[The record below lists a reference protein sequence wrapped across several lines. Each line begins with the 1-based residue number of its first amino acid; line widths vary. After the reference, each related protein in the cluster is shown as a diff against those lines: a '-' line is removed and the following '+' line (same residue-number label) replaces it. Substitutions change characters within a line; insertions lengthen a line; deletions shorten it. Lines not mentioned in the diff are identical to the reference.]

1 MIALPG
7 INNPAG
13 LDLRNAEVQSR
24 LGVWGREVN
33 LTPGE
38 NGVME
43 LEAVPEGALEP

>member
-1 MIALPG
+1 MQELVY
-7 INNPAG
+7 
-13 LDLRNAEVQSR
+13 EH
-24 LGVWGREVN
+24 